1 MGAKCRAAGAADHPL
16 QAPAV
21 VTEALLPS
29 MAGTR
34 YNRGTMIA
42 IALLLAAATPG
53 SRVAA
58 VLELRNKLEG
68 ADRNLVDAAFLT
80 DVVRQQALEAVPS
93 LKLMTRENV
102 LTLLEASGKKLE
114 ECEGECEVETG
125 RRLGADI
132 VVTGELLRFGR
143 GFRVNLRLHD
153 THTAQLL
160 AAAVASGETPEA
172 LEKDMARAV
181 AKLMTPLS
189 VGQPERAAKDPE
201 WYETIGFYLTGALGS
216 IAAENDTPRA
226 LAAPV
231 GSITMSNLR
240 TKALGIGLGVRY
252 QPQKWLM
259 LDVAYYFSPL
269 SAQADSRS
277 GNGYKDS
284 EQAFGLN
291 GSAAATANFALR
303 LAHVLRAFAG
313 AGAQLFA
320 GEVGNAAA
328 IDGNGIV
335 YLSTAGGSGPADT
348 KLFFVRPCLRLGIEW
363 RPQERVGIDL
373 FGVLYPIPKEID
385 VYVVDSQS
393 AMGTADPLLK
403 YRLPAVTANGA
414 VVLYF

>member
-1 MGAKCRAAGAADHPL
+1 
-16 QAPAV
+16 
-21 VTEALLPS
+21 
-29 MAGTR
+29 
-34 YNRGTMIA
+34 
-42 IALLLAAATPG
+42 
-53 SRVAA
+53 
-58 VLELRNKLEG
+58 LELRNKLEG

-125 RRLGADI
+125 RRLGADL
-132 VVTGELLRFGR
+132 VVTGEVLRFGR
-143 GFRVNLRLHD
+143 GYRVNLRLHD

-160 AAAVASGETPEA
+160 AAAVASGDTPEA

-201 WYETIGFYLTGALGS
+201 WYETIGLYLTGALGS
-216 IAAENDTPRA
+216 LAAENDTPRA

-252 QPQKWLM
+252 RPWKWLM
-259 LDVAYYFSPL
+259 LDAAYYFSTL
-269 SAQADSRS
+269 SAQADSKS
-277 GNGYKDS
+277 GNGYADS
-284 EQAFGLN
+284 EQIFGPQ
-291 GSAAATANFALR
+291 SIAATANFALR

-313 AGAQLFA
+313 AGAQFFG
-320 GEVGNAAA
+320 GEIGNAAA
-328 IDGNGIV
+328 IDGNGV
-335 YLSTAGGSGPADT
+335 VHLSTAGGTGPAET
-348 KLFFVRPCLRLGIEW
+348 KLSFVRPCLRLGVEW

-393 AMGTADPLLK
+393 AMGTADPVLK
-403 YRLPAVTANGA
+403 YKLPAVTANGA

>member
-1 MGAKCRAAGAADHPL
+1 M
-16 QAPAV
+16 V
-21 VTEALLPS
+21 
-29 MAGTR
+29 
-34 YNRGTMIA
+34 A

-181 AKLMTPLS
+181 AKLMTPLTA
-189 VGQPERAAKDPE
+189 GQPERVARDQE

-216 IAAENDTPRA
+216 IAAENYTPRA

-240 TKALGIGLGVRY
+240 TKALGVGLGVRY
-252 QPQKWLM
+252 RPWKWLM
-259 LDVAYYFSPL
+259 FDAAFYFSPL
-269 SAQADSRS
+269 SAQADSRT
-277 GNGYKDS
+277 GNGHTDS
-284 EQAFGLN
+284 ERIFNLQ
-291 GSAAATANFALR
+291 SIAATANFVLR

-313 AGAQLFA
+313 AGAELYG

-328 IDGNGIV
+328 IDGNGV
-335 YLSTAGGSGPADT
+335 VFLSTAGGTGPAET
-348 KLFFVRPCLRLGIEW
+348 KLNFVRPCLRLGVEW
-363 RPQERVGIDL
+363 RPQERLGIDL

-385 VYVVDSQS
+385 VYVVDTQS
-393 AMGTADPLLK
+393 PMGTADPVLK
-403 YRLPAVTANGA
+403 YKLPVVTANGA